1 MWNSNKYL
9 YCIVLVAYES
19 LVLWLTIYRRVP
31 SGQSSVEWQPFWTY
45 RAILNEG
52 KEYLVSDIVNN
63 VMLFM
68 PIGALLGLV
77 VTQIPQI
84 SRKWW
89 RGWLVVL
96 TAGIVFSVGIEAL
109 QLYLKRGLSE
119 TDDVIHNTLGCL
131 VGYSGIRL
139 AKNIYNDE
147 QTRNNTTPEIP

>member
-1 MWNSNKYL
+1 MKLKGLWWVSLAVYVAFA
-9 YCIVLVAYES
+9 YWITVFSRVLIGSAND
-19 LVLWLTIYRRVP
+19 
-31 SGQSSVEWQPFWTY
+31 EWQPFWTY
-45 RAILNEG
+45 KAILNEG

-77 VTQIPQI
+77 VTQISQI

-147 QTRNNTTPEIP
+147 QT

>member
-1 MWNSNKYL
+1 MAVY
-9 YCIVLVAYES
+9 VAFAYWITVFS
-19 LVLWLTIYRRVP
+19 RVFIG
-31 SGQSSVEWQPFWTY
+31 SANDEWQPFWIY
-45 RAILNEG
+45 KAILNEG

-109 QLYLKRGLSE
+109 QLYLKRGVS
-119 TDDVIHNTLGCL
+119 VRTLD
-131 VGYSGIRL
+131 L
-139 AKNIYNDE
+139 A
-147 QTRNNTTPEIP
+147 